1 MESKIKW
8 AIDPFHS
15 EIAFKVKHLMI
26 TNVKGVFREFDASIY
41 TTGDDF
47 MTAEIDCW
55 INPASVDTG
64 NADRD
69 AHLKSADF
77 FDVENHKEINFTAN
91 TYEKVDNDSYELY
104 GDLTIKGITKRI
116 KLDVEFGGVIRDP
129 WGNEK
134 AGFSINGKVNRKD
147 WGLDWNSLL
156 EGGGLLVGNDIW
168 ISCEIELSKSNE
180 IPDVSASGKNTADAD
195 QISA

>member
-26 TNVKGVFREFDASIY
+26 TNVKGVFKEFDASIY

-64 NADRD
+64 SADRD

-77 FDVENHKEINFTAN
+77 FDVENHKEINFTGN

-180 IPDVSASGKNTADAD
+180 IPDVSASGKNTAGAD